1 MAGGDGRGVAGV
13 RQARDGVFST
23 ATTVPRWVRV
33 NGLRATAAALDAEA
47 GSDQDHQLHLLLFDE
62 DAYEELDGPVALE
75 ALDEWRY
82 DNDWGSAGGV
92 RLDVVA
98 PGLVVERGWGDS
110 AEHGALRPWP
120 VSHQGRQTLVERWRD
135 DHVPDGADDLAPE
148 DLVEEPDPV
157 LNGATAVVV
166 RRRLGEATTFRT
178 IHPEEARSR
187 KALAALVSADPEL
200 HEVRRGELLEIAVDT
215 RVMEPVDLLALLR
228 PVGDVSDED
237 ADAWPDAVVEAYGDV
252 EASIEDCVG
261 GARPVR
267 RWVTVNGVR
276 ATGVLHP
283 DDDQRLHLVLVDEYG
298 EGLAAGAPLA
308 GSHWYS
314 DGLGA
319 PTSGG
324 GTYALEVAA
333 PGLVVDR
340 RVDDDDPCQR
350 VVAWPESVEQ
360 RAEIVVGWVC
370 STEQE
375 VAAALG
381 LEPLDPSGVLDEHEG
396 EVWRERVDEVEL
408 SFTLDA
414 PAALVR
420 AVRAGLDQP
429 GSPYALT
436 REALA
441 EPTGE
446 RGAALGAVVDAWLAG
461 EVTTG
466 AVRNW
471 TWGPG
476 ATL

>member
-1 MAGGDGRGVAGV
+1 MST
-13 RQARDGVFST
+13 RQKT
-23 ATTVPRWVRV
+23 PPH
-33 NGLRATAAALDAEA
+33 AL
-47 GSDQDHQLHLLLFDE
+47 
-62 DAYEELDGPVALE
+62 
-75 ALDEWRY
+75 
-82 DNDWGSAGGV
+82 
-92 RLDVVA
+92 
-98 PGLVVERGWGDS
+98 
-110 AEHGALRPWP
+110 
-120 VSHQGRQTLVERWRD
+120 
-135 DHVPDGADDLAPE
+135 
-148 DLVEEPDPV
+148 
-157 LNGATAVVV
+157 VVV
-166 RRRLGEATTFRT
+166 RTRPDGSTTRHEVARAEAPDRQV
-178 IHPEEARSR
+178 
-187 KALAALVSADPEL
+187 LAAAVAAAPSL
-200 HEVRRGELLEIAVDT
+200 HEVRRGELLKIAVDT
-215 RVMEPVDLLALLR
+215 KVMEPVELLALLR
-228 PVGDVSDED
+228 PVGDVADED
-237 ADAWPDAVVEAYGDV
+237 ADAWPDAVAEAYGDV
-252 EASIEDCVG
+252 EASLEDYVG
-261 GARPVR
+261 GARPAR
-267 RWVTVNGVR
+267 RWVTVNGTR
-276 ATGVLHP
+276 ATGVLDP
-283 DDDQRLHLVLVDEYG
+283 DDDQRLHLVLVDEDG

-319 PTSGG
+319 PMGGG

-350 VVAWPESVEQ
+350 VVAWPEGVGQ
-360 RAEIVVGWVC
+360 RAEIVVRWVR

-446 RGAALGAVVDAWLAG
+446 RGTALAAVVDAWLAG

-466 AVRNW
+466 AVRTW

-476 ATL
+476 ATP